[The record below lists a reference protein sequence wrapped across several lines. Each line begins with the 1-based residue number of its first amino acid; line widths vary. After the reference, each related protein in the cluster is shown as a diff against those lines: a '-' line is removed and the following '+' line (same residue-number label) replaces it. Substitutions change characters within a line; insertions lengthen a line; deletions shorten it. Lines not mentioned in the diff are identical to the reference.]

1 MSQHADPQ
9 TSPSPKGLV
18 LCFPGWWGQPLVPLG
33 PAYDSPTLG
42 AAMDRMIELAQQA
55 LGIDLKPALTGGEPL
70 EELTTHPAG
79 AQSWLLALQLAH
91 TTLLREHGAAPAA
104 ILGHGSGAIAALVAC
119 GAWGPSQAFRALRLR
134 LEALKRAQQSAGWPL
149 EAVAISCPA
158 FQRDALLALAGRDL
172 TLARTE
178 APGRYVLAG
187 LAHAVERTAG
197 GARAFEA
204 DARVLQGDG
213 AWNTPWLEPAREIFR
228 AAIEALPC
236 RPPHTPMLS
245 SHSAE
250 PIGAQ
255 ALDAA
260 LLADQLASQLVRPL
274 DLPRTA
280 ERLHRGGMRHFVVVG
295 PDQGMRAALI
305 ASLGDRPHQVLA
317 CQPLRSHGGEG
328 LSRVRA
334 FLEEH
339 GHLRA
344 DGPLGL
350 LEPSSK
356 PIPGASL
363 SHLLEGSFLAYLE
376 DQEPAVAALLHEAHH
391 RFLAPAEAPGPQAA
405 ATAPAPRAAA
415 PTPAPRAAAPTPAP
429 SAPQQPA
436 THAQPEARD
445 DEELLLPTLSLEDV
459 PDAPPAWAEAPTRD
473 PHTVADTHHQAP
485 PVPKPSVVAVHSPQP
500 TSGRPAPAP
509 RTDHRPGP
517 ELPVALLTT
526 GSRPLSREDQERFAC
541 QRVLV
546 LSGEGSTGVG
556 DRLRGAGIEVMEL
569 AARTIT
575 AMPAHTIVQALE
587 GIDTLIYAAHEVTRR
602 EHPDA
607 DIADVLEAQAS
618 LFFRCFQALAPVLDQ
633 HPKRV
638 MVPVSQDGNF
648 GAWPR
653 TPVRPLGAFPA
664 AWVRCLQQEL
674 PGCSFQLVDGGDL
687 PWPEAIEQRID
698 WVASQLELGRAP
710 FGMVTPTLVR
720 VGPRGRRDDL
730 LSRGELLLVI
740 DGERGPGFEYALALA
755 GRTNATLLLTGR
767 TPAPTDRPSWLDA
780 APETLDMVLG
790 QLQHDLVERQRM
802 GPAAAQ
808 QQVARARAQWELMRN
823 LDRLREAGISTRY
836 HACDSIDASALV
848 RLAGG
853 RPIRGV
859 IIGPPPMPRK
869 LPEDPGAY
877 LRLTALGTLLGLL
890 PLLDWNQLRVL
901 AACTPLA
908 GWAGS
913 QGQGPLALAGDMLG
927 WFIQALHQRHPQLR
941 GLAFA
946 MGGQGTG
953 STRSDMFL
961 EALLGSD
968 LPRVAV
974 CDLPTARASGRQLD
988 SFPIAPRPRGRL
1000 VLSPEDR
1007 APTVRFERAR
1017 DLWLDQHRLDDEP
1030 ALPSAF
1036 VAEIF
1041 AEIAQA
1047 RGLGVRDLR
1056 FRRPAL
1062 VRGASL
1068 EAEVMDYDGRLLLVP
1083 RDRSDL
1089 PPKVLPRLAFATC
1102 RLGSPQLEEPAGMHF
1117 SPRELLALHD
1127 AAQEAVLP
1135 CYTLLEER
1143 FAPTLGLG
1151 PIFRGIRS
1159 TRHTG
1164 DRYMGLIS
1172 LTDEA
1177 MAALSLPG
1185 TFAFQPVLAD
1195 LAMQV
1200 AMSWALEEH
1209 RRLAL
1214 PTSLAGLHVLGP
1226 SREREA
1232 IIVCKARHLSA
1243 SHITVD
1249 LVVREPDLRPV
1260 LVLEQLELRAVE
1272 GLEDDPE
1279 SS

>member
-9 TSPSPKGLV
+9 TSLPPKGLA
-18 LCFPGWWGQPLVPLG
+18 LCYPGWWGEPLIPLG
-33 PAYDSPTLG
+33 PAYDSPTLR
-42 AAMDRMIELAQQA
+42 ASMDRMIDLARQA
-55 LGIDLKPALTGGEPL
+55 LGIDLRPALSDDDAL
-70 EELTTHPAG
+70 EELTQHAAG
-79 AQSWLLALQLAH
+79 AQSWLLAVQLAH
-91 TTLLREHGAAPAA
+91 TTLLREQGAAPAA
-104 ILGHGSGAIAALVAC
+104 VLGHGSGAIAALVAC

-134 LEALKRAQQSAGWPL
+134 LEALKRAQQAAGWPL
-149 EAVAISCPA
+149 EALAISCPA

-204 DARVLQGDG
+204 EARVLLGDG

-228 AAIEALPC
+228 QAIEALPC

-295 PDQGMRAALI
+295 PDQGMGAAL
-305 ASLGDRPHQVLA
+305 ASSLGERPHQVLT
-317 CQPLRSHGGEG
+317 CQPSGSHGAEG

-334 FLEEH
+334 FLDEH

-344 DGPLGL
+344 DGPLGM
-350 LEPSSK
+350 LEPSSQ

-363 SHLLEGSFLAYLE
+363 AHLLDGSFLAYLE
-376 DQEPAVAALLHEAHH
+376 DREPAVAALLHEAHR
-391 RFLAPAEAPGPQAA
+391 RFLLPVE
-405 ATAPAPRAAA
+405 
-415 PTPAPRAAAPTPAP
+415 
-429 SAPQQPA
+429 
-436 THAQPEARD
+436 AQPEPEPEPDTAPLPTTASPRTAPPPEHDEPAED
-445 DEELLLPTLSLEDV
+445 DLLVPTLSFEDV
-459 PDAPPAWAEAPTRD
+459 ADTPPPWAEAPTRD
-473 PHTVADTHHQAP
+473 PHTVAASSYQAP
-485 PVPKPSVVAVHSPQP
+485 PVPKPSAVPVAAPMASPA
-500 TSGRPAPAP
+500 RPAPHPRGAP
-509 RTDHRPGP
+509 TPA
-517 ELPVALLTT
+517 LPVALLTT
-526 GSRPLSREDQERFAC
+526 GSRPLAREDQERFAC

-546 LSGEGSTGVG
+546 LTSDGSSGVG
-556 DRLRGAGIEVMEL
+556 DRLRGAGIEVTEL
-569 AARTIT
+569 TVRTLI

-587 GIDTLIYAAHEVTRR
+587 DIDTLVYAAHEITRH
-602 EHPDA
+602 EHDDDA
-607 DIADVLEAQAS
+607 IADVLEAQAS
-618 LFFRCFQALAPVLDQ
+618 IFFRCFQALVPALDS
-633 HPKRV
+633 HPRRIL
-638 MVPVSQDGNF
+638 VPVSQDGNF

-674 PGCSFQLVDGGDL
+674 PRCRFQLIDGGDL

-730 LSRGELLLVI
+730 LTRGELLLVL

-755 GRTNATLLLTGR
+755 QRTGASLLLTGR
-767 TPAPTDRPSWLDA
+767 TPAPNDRPSWLDA
-780 APETLDMVLG
+780 APETLEMVLG

-823 LDRLREAGISTRY
+823 LDRLREAGISARY
-836 HACDSIDASALV
+836 HACERIDAQALE
-848 RLAGG
+848 LLSGG
-853 RPIRGV
+853 RPVRGV
-859 IIGPPPMPRK
+859 IVGPPPMPRH
-869 LPEDPGAY
+869 LPDDPGAY
-877 LRLTALGTLLGLL
+877 LRLTALGSLLGLL
-890 PLLDWNQLRVL
+890 PLLDWSQLRVL

-908 GWAGS
+908 GWAGTP
-913 QGQGPLALAGDMLG
+913 GQGPLALAGDMLG
-927 WFIQALHQRHPQLR
+927 WFIQALQQRHPQLR

-946 MGGQGTG
+946 MGGQGAG
-953 STRSDMFL
+953 ATRSDMFL
-961 EALLGSD
+961 EALLGSE

-974 CDLPTARASGRQLD
+974 TDLPTAHASRRQLD

-1000 VLSPEDR
+1000 LRSPEDR
-1007 APTVRFERAR
+1007 VPAVRFERAR

-1041 AEIAQA
+1041 AELAQA

-1062 VRGASL
+1062 VRGATL
-1068 EAEVMDYDGRLLLVP
+1068 EAEVMDYEGRLLLVP
-1083 RDRSDL
+1083 RDRSEL
-1089 PPKVLPRLAFATC
+1089 PAKVLPRLAFATC
-1102 RLGSPQLEEPAGMHF
+1102 RLAPPQHEEPEGMRF

-1127 AAQEAVLP
+1127 GAQEAVLP
-1135 CYTLLEER
+1135 CYTMLEER

-1164 DRYMGLIS
+1164 DRYLGLVS

-1185 TFAFQPVLAD
+1185 AFAFQPVLAD

-1209 RRLAL
+1209 QRLAL
-1214 PTSLAGLHVLGP
+1214 PTALAGLHVLGP

-1232 IIVCKARHLSA
+1232 IIVCQARDLSPA
-1243 SHITVD
+1243 HIVVD

-1272 GLEDDPE
+1272 GLEEDPE
-1279 SS
+1279 DPLIR

>member
-1 MSQHADPQ
+1 MSQHAEPQ
-9 TSPSPKGLV
+9 TTPPPKGLV
-18 LCFPGWWGQPLVPLG
+18 LCYPGWWGQPLVPLG
-33 PAYDSPTLG
+33 PAYDSPTLRG
-42 AAMDRMIELAQQA
+42 AMDRMIELAKQA
-55 LGIDLKPALTGGEPL
+55 LGIDLRPALAGGEPL

-91 TTLLREHGAAPAA
+91 TTLLREQGAAPAA
-104 ILGHGSGAIAALVAC
+104 ILGHGSGSIAALVAC

-149 EAVAISCPA
+149 EALAISCPA

-204 DARVLQGDG
+204 DASVLQGDG
-213 AWNTPWLEPAREIFR
+213 AWNTPWLEPARDIFR
-228 AAIEALPC
+228 SGIEALAC
-236 RPPHTPMLS
+236 SPPHTPMLS

-255 ALDAA
+255 ALDSA
-260 LLADQLASQLVRPL
+260 LLAEQLANQLVRPL

-295 PDQGMRAALI
+295 PDQGMRAALV

-317 CQPLRSHGGEG
+317 CQPQQSQGAEG
-328 LSRVRA
+328 LSRVRS

-344 DGPLGL
+344 DGPLGM
-350 LEPSSK
+350 LEPSSQ

-363 SHLLEGSFLAYLE
+363 AHLLDGSFLAYLE
-376 DQEPAVAALLHEAHH
+376 EREPAVAALLHEAHG
-391 RFLAPAEAPGPQAA
+391 RFLEPVEVA
-405 ATAPAPRAAA
+405 ATTALDGQHQEPQDQ
-415 PTPAPRAAAPTPAP
+415 PTPEPSPPPEPTP
-429 SAPQQPA
+429 PA
-436 THAQPEARD
+436 D
-445 DEELLLPTLSLEDV
+445 DELLLPTLSLEDV
-459 PDAPPAWAEAPTRD
+459 PDAPTAWAEVPARD
-473 PHTVADTHHQAP
+473 VRTVVDSDHLPLQGPDRSDHR
-485 PVPKPSVVAVHSPQP
+485 PSVVAV
-500 TSGRPAPAP
+500 APAVLAP
-509 RTDHRPGP
+509 SPAVTPARAAPSPGP

-526 GSRPLSREDQERFAC
+526 GSRPLAREDQERFAC

-546 LSGEGSTGVG
+546 LTGESSTGVG

-569 AARTIT
+569 AARTIA
-575 AMPAHTIVQALE
+575 AMPAHTLEQALS
-587 GIDTLIYAAHEVTRR
+587 GIDTLIYAAHESTRH
-602 EHPDA
+602 EHPDSA
-607 DIADVLEAQAS
+607 IADVLEAQAS
-618 LFFRCFQALAPVLDQ
+618 LFFRCFQALAPVLDS

-674 PGCSFQLVDGGDL
+674 PGCRFQLIDGGDL

-698 WVASQLELGRAP
+698 WVAGQLELGRAP

-730 LSRGELLLVI
+730 LTRGELLLVI

-755 GRTNATLLLTGR
+755 RRTGTTLLLTGR
-767 TPAPTDRPSWLDA
+767 TPAPTDRPSWIDA
-780 APETLDMVLG
+780 APETLDLVLG

-802 GPAAAQ
+802 GPAAAL

-823 LDRLREAGISTRY
+823 LDRLREAGISARY
-836 HACDSIDASALV
+836 HACDAIDAQALE

-859 IIGPPPMPRK
+859 IVGPPPMPRQ
-869 LPEDPGAY
+869 LPGDPGAY

-890 PLLDWNQLRVL
+890 PLLDWSQLRVL

-908 GWAGS
+908 GWSGS
-913 QGQGPLALAGDMLG
+913 HGQGPLALAGDMLG
-927 WFIQALHQRHPQLR
+927 WLIQALQQRHPQLR

-946 MGGQGTG
+946 MGGQGAG
-953 STRSDMFL
+953 ATRSDKFL
-961 EALLGSD
+961 EALLGSE

-974 CDLPTARASGRQLD
+974 CDLPTAHASGRQLD

-1007 APTVRFERAR
+1007 VPSVRFERAR

-1041 AEIAQA
+1041 AELAQA
-1047 RGLGVRDLR
+1047 RGQGVQDLR

-1068 EAEVMDYDGRLLLVP
+1068 EAEIMDYDGRLLLVP

-1089 PPKVLPRLAFATC
+1089 PAKVLPRLAFATC
-1102 RLGSPQLEEPAGMHF
+1102 RLGPPQLDEPPGMRF

-1164 DRYMGLIS
+1164 DRYLGLVS

-1177 MAALSLPG
+1177 MAALSVPG
-1185 TFAFQPVLAD
+1185 AFAFQPVLAD

-1214 PTSLAGLHVLGP
+1214 PASLAGLHVLGP

-1232 IIVCKARHLSA
+1232 IIVCKARHLSS

-1272 GLEDDPE
+1272 GLEGDPE
-1279 SS
+1279 DRD